1 MMRKI
6 MVPLDG
12 SPAAEHALPW
22 AIQLARKAGASV
34 DLVRVSFPPAAVV
47 GADGLTIGDPTLYQ
61 TLVKMEDDYLKQI
74 TTQYTTSDVV
84 VTPTLLDADDS
95 TAGCLSHFVTTHE
108 IDLTIMTT
116 HGRGPF
122 ARFWLGSVV
131 DEFLRTSHGP
141 TLLLRAG
148 STGQADPSTVPMIK
162 HVIVPLDGS
171 DLAEQVIAPAETLAR
186 LAGADLTLILV
197 LNEVEDIRSLVAK
210 AKGTTSELFPPE
222 SAVRSSR
229 DYLERKAEP
238 LRRAGHKVHARL
250 VERGEVTEVLI
261 NQSSEPG
268 TLVSLATHGRGGL
281 TRMLWGSVA
290 DKVVRGATGPVLVVR
305 PREEE

>member
-1 MMRKI
+1 MVRKI

-12 SPAAEHALPW
+12 SPAAERALPW
-22 AIQLARKAGASV
+22 AMQLARKALASV
-34 DLVRVSFPPAAVV
+34 DLVRVSFPPPAVV

-61 TLVKMEDDYLKQI
+61 TLLQMEDDYLKRI
-74 TTQYTTSDVV
+74 ATQYTTADVA

-95 TAGCLSHFVTTHE
+95 TAGCLSHFVATQG

-122 ARFWLGSVV
+122 ARFWLGSVA

-141 TLLLRAG
+141 TLLLRGGAAEP
-148 STGQADPSTVPMIK
+148 ADLSATPAIR
-162 HVIVPLDGS
+162 HVVIPLDGS
-171 DLAEQVIAPAETLAR
+171 DLAEQVIAPAADVAR
-186 LAGADLTLILV
+186 LVGADLTLILV
-197 LNEVEDIRSLVAK
+197 LNEVEDIRGLVAK
-210 AKGTTSELFPPE
+210 AKGTTNELFPPE
-222 SAVRSSR
+222 SAIRSSR
-229 DYLERKAEP
+229 DYLDRKAGP
-238 LRRAGHKVHARL
+238 LRHAGHKVHTRL
-250 VERGEVTEVLI
+250 VERGEVAEVLI

-268 TLVSLATHGRGGL
+268 TLVSLATHGRGGV

-305 PREEE
+305 PREDE